1 MQNHHKDL
9 ESKQILANQGTSA
22 APYSFFGSVTPW
34 FWSYPCYFSPLDYRR
49 MYMQPYVI
57 KYPSTYPNC
66 DSLQRPAIASN
77 NLVKSMQAL
86 PKIGGGYMLTT
97 KLIRL
102 CIPVWPVCTYQ
113 SDRFVWLIKIQI
125 WLHHCPSSH
134 RDDQNA
140 YVERPIWTLDE
151 IVMTSER
158 LDPDPTDRYQFIQPS
173 SS

>member
-1 MQNHHKDL
+1 
-9 ESKQILANQGTSA
+9 
-22 APYSFFGSVTPW
+22 
-34 FWSYPCYFSPLDYRR
+34 

-102 CIPVWPVCTYQ
+102 CGMTGMHIPVRLIWVTYQ
-113 SDRFVWLIKIQI
+113 NTNLASPLR
-125 WLHHCPSSH
+125 
-134 RDDQNA
+134 
-140 YVERPIWTLDE
+140 
-151 IVMTSER
+151 
-158 LDPDPTDRYQFIQPS
+158 
-173 SS
+173 